1 MVDEGHGPEC
11 PGCAAAPLTAEDR
24 EWLSRHGW
32 AGPRH
37 VIPPGPLAGD
47 VPAPV
52 LSWVVGAGF
61 VVACGVFLL
70 IPMWPTAAMVVALL
84 LFVGLPA
91 VILWW
96 RVVHDHAEPV
106 DGCVRCR
113 WRAGRERHQHWA
125 RYRRLLAEEQRR
137 LERQRAQQHRQAMQE
152 AMRVQ
157 VEQAQQRRSVEYQR
171 LLREQ
176 RDRELG

>member
-1 MVDEGHGPEC
+1 M
-11 PGCAAAPLTAEDR
+11 
-24 EWLSRHGW
+24 
-32 AGPRH
+32 
-37 VIPPGPLAGD
+37 
-47 VPAPV
+47 
-52 LSWVVGAGF
+52 
-61 VVACGVFLL
+61 FLL
-70 IPMWPTAAMVVALL
+70 MPVSPTAAMVVALWV
-84 LFVGLPA
+84 FVGLPA

-113 WRAGRERHQHWA
+113 WRAGRERQQHWK
-125 RYRRLLAEEQRR
+125 RYRVLLAEEQRR

-176 RDRELG
+176 RDREMG